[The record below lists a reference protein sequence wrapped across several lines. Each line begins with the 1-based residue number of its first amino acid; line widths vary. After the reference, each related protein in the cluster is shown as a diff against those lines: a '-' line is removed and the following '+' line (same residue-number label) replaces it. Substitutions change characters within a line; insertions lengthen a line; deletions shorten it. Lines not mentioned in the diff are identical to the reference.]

1 MKAPHLRLLLAA
13 ALLGSPVLLRSEVNE
28 ELAKKLFG
36 QEISSAELDKT
47 ANEALKQGAP
57 KQIIA
62 EAKLVWGLRH
72 QDDDYLQKALPELE
86 EAAKNFKK
94 EDSAGM
100 GSVEEFNGLLS
111 YIRALNAMNKGDED
125 GFKKHITDA
134 FWLSPDQGQLFAQTI
149 TKHRSEA
156 KMANVKIDMK
166 LAITTSKG
174 EATTLGDQL
183 GKNKAIL
190 LDFWASWC
198 GPCMSLM
205 PELRKKAE
213 HLGKSGIAVCGM
225 NTESDEAI
233 ADKVRGEKDM
243 KMPWLVEPKARP
255 FSDLLDIKS
264 IPRMV
269 LIAPDGKILF
279 NGHPQ
284 EPGLWAALK
293 KLDAGIEMMKEE

>member
-13 ALLGSPVLLRSEVNE
+13 ALLGSPVLLRAEINE
-28 ELAKKLFG
+28 ELAKKLFS
-36 QEISSAELDKT
+36 QEITSSDLDK
-47 ANEALKQGAP
+47 AADEAVKGGAP
-57 KQIIA
+57 KQLIA

-72 QDDDYLQKALPELE
+72 QDDAYLAKALPELE
-86 EAAKNFKK
+86 EAVKNFKK

-100 GSVEEFNGLLS
+100 GSADEFNGLVN
-111 YIRALNAMNKGDED
+111 YIKALNAMNKGDED

-149 TKHRSEA
+149 TKHRSAA
-156 KMANVKIDMK
+156 KMANVKIDMA

-213 HLGKSGIAVCGM
+213 HLSKSGIVVCGM
-225 NTESDEAI
+225 NTENDEAI

-243 KMPWLVEPKARP
+243 KMPWLVEPKSRP

-293 KLDAGIEMMKEE
+293 KVDAGIEMMKEE

>member
-1 MKAPHLRLLLAA
+1 MKAPRLHLLLAA
-13 ALLGSPVLLRSEVNE
+13 ALLRSPILLRSEVNE

-36 QEISSAELDKT
+36 QEISATELENTAE
-47 ANEALKQGAP
+47 EALKQGAP
-57 KQIIA
+57 KQIIS

-72 QDDDYLQKALPELE
+72 QDDSYLQKVLPELE

-111 YIRALNAMNKGDED
+111 YIRALGAMDKGDED

-149 TKHRSEA
+149 TKHRNEA

-205 PELRKKAE
+205 PELRKKAQ
-213 HLGKSGIAVCGM
+213 HLSKSGIAVCGM

-243 KMPWLVEPKARP
+243 KMPWLVEPKSRP

-293 KLDAGIEMMKEE
+293 KVDGAIEMMKEE

>member
-1 MKAPHLRLLLAA
+1 MKASRF
-13 ALLGSPVLLRSEVNE
+13 ALLFATLALSAASLSHAEVNE
-28 ELAKKLFG
+28 ELAKKLFS
-36 QEISSAELDKT
+36 QEMTDAELEKAAADAIK
-47 ANEALKQGAP
+47 EGAP
-57 KQIIA
+57 KQLIA

-72 QDDDYLQKALPELE
+72 QDNAYLAKILPDLE
-86 EAAKNFKK
+86 EVAKHFKK

-111 YIRALNAMNKGDED
+111 YIRALSAMGKGDED
-125 GFKKHITDA
+125 GFKKHITEA

-149 TKHRSEA
+149 SKHRSEA
-156 KMANVKIDMK
+156 KMANVRIDLK
-166 LAITTSKG
+166 LPITTSKG

-183 GKNKAIL
+183 GANKAIL

-213 HLGKSGIAVCGM
+213 HLAKNGIVVCGM
-225 NTESDEAI
+225 NTESDEGI

-243 KMPWLVEPKARP
+243 KLPWLVEPKTRP

-264 IPRMV
+264 IPRMILV
-269 LIAPDGKILF
+269 SPDGKVLF

-293 KLDAGIEMMKEE
+293 KVDASIEMMKEE